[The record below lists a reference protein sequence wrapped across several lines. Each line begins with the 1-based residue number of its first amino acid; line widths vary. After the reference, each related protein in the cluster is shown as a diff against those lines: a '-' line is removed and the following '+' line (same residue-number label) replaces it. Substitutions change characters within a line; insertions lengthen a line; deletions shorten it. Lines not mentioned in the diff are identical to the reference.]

1 MNTNSFGI
9 SLTDQLTLG
18 GCLFQVTADTGST
31 VPLLETYVAEEYCLL
46 ILTANNQLRLAE
58 QSVIACMH
66 LKLVVCD
73 GFCSVTWPLK
83 CYYSAASLIII
94 VLLIVGV
101 WVISVIYATLLRMRE
116 RLRRRRAMNHHYD
129 LERCTYEKLSGFFIF
144 AVSFSIFFVFLSCS
158 DYFLPFSSKATKCL
172 SHLFCIDSLPLPV
185 QALSSLLICS

>member
-66 LKLVVCD
+66 IKLVV
-73 GFCSVTWPLK
+73 
-83 CYYSAASLIII
+83 
-94 VLLIVGV
+94 
-101 WVISVIYATLLRMRE
+101 RM
-116 RLRRRRAMNHHYD
+116 
-129 LERCTYEKLSGFFIF
+129 
-144 AVSFSIFFVFLSCS
+144 
-158 DYFLPFSSKATKCL
+158 
-172 SHLFCIDSLPLPV
+172 
-185 QALSSLLICS
+185 